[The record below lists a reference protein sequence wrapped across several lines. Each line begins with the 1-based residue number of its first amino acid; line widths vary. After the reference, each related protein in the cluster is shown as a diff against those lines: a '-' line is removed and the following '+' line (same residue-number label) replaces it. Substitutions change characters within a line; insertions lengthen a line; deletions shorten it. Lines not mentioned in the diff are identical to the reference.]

1 MSFRCARTLISTAQH
16 AAEQPAAARCF
27 SSSAVASSSKVLSPL
42 NKTAIARRERAAK
55 GLGKGGKRGSDKQ
68 TMSLAEAAKV
78 LQAWSPTSPNAAYEI
93 NITTKPAATIQ
104 LNALR
109 GRVFLPH
116 SCASSTKS
124 STLVVFASGAAAQAA
139 RAAGADVVGGEE
151 LIDKIMN
158 GELSPDKLITTTEMF
173 PLFQRNPTLART
185 LGPRGLMPSAKR
197 GSVTDD
203 VEQAIKEARG
213 GLDWKGDSQGVVRA
227 AIGRLHFDG
236 EKLADNVHT
245 LLANVS
251 DIALGG
257 SGNVNGIPARVKRP
271 AISRVLISSTQGPGI
286 ELADV

>member
-1 MSFRCARTLISTAQH
+1 MSFRCARSLLATTQHTAQPPC
-16 AAEQPAAARCF
+16 ATRAF
-27 SSSAVASSSKVLSPL
+27 SSTPSASTSKLSPL
-42 NKTAIARRERAAK
+42 HKTSIARRERAAK
-55 GLGKGGKRGSDKQ
+55 GLGKGGRKGSDKQ
-68 TMSLAEAAKV
+68 TMTLDEAAKV
-78 LQAWSPTSPNAAYEI
+78 LQSWSPLSPNAAYEI

-116 SCASSTKS
+116 SCASATKHS
-124 STLVVFASGAAAQAA
+124 VLVVFASGQTAQAA

-151 LIDKIMN
+151 LIDKILN

-185 LGPRGLMPSAKR
+185 LGPRGLMPSVKR

-213 GLDWKGDSQGVVRA
+213 GLDWKGDNKGVVRA
-227 AIGRLHFDG
+227 AIGRLHFNQD
-236 EKLADNVHT
+236 KLADNVHT
-245 LLANVS
+245 LLASVS

-257 SGNVNGIPARVKRP
+257 SGTINGVPSRVKRP

-286 ELADV
+286 ELTDV